1 MENDLA
7 TLVGLTA
14 KYRFDKSLG
23 KESDNYGRKKLPATI
38 NVVLFLILFF
48 IGFLLYK
55 IDKCLHNN
63 L

>member
-14 KYRFDKSLG
+14 KYRFGKSLG

-38 NVVLFLILFF
+38 NVEEDKISSLHVSLI
-48 IGFLLYK
+48 GESK
-55 IDKCLHNN
+55 IICILTQ
-63 L
+63 